1 MKAPEDILRLIN
13 FCKTIQRADTDPFD
27 LDVKRFLTI
36 LSEYVRRWKSI
47 DDLMLDAEAI
57 SELTKVIELQCKWI
71 KDRSASFYI
80 DPALVE
86 FKLKLMEPAQLASA
100 FFKAWHP
107 IVSLDRITPER
118 LKQGLDYW
126 NALLPLSER
135 KSAFGAASTPETGTL
150 KLDDLIA
157 LHILSQTEFQEQI
170 QQVLNELEARGRTE
184 YYDFVYGDSFEDSV
198 RKAYLTSYIVSE
210 GKAELDIEPLEEKIF
225 IYPRN
230 GSRGQSGGSG
240 GEDED
245 EDDEYLSEKRSIPI
259 AISYEDWERW
269 SKRREQGQS
278 EQSGR

>member
-1 MKAPEDILRLIN
+1 MKAPEDLLRLIN

-36 LSEYVRRWKSI
+36 LREYVRRWKSI
-47 DDLMLDAEAI
+47 DDLMLDAEAM
-57 SELTKVIELQCKWI
+57 SELTKVIELQCDWI

-118 LKQGLDYW
+118 LKQGLNYW
-126 NALLPLSER
+126 NALAPLSQR
-135 KSAFGAASTPETGTL
+135 KSAFGDVSIPETGTF
-150 KLDDLIA
+150 KLDDLIV
-157 LHILSQTEFQEQI
+157 LHILSRTEFQEQI
-170 QQVLNELEARGRTE
+170 QEVLNELEARGRTE
-184 YYDFVYGDSFEDSV
+184 YHDFVYGDSFEDSV

-210 GKAELDIEPLEEKIF
+210 GKAELDIEPLEEKVF
-225 IYPRN
+225 I
-230 GSRGQSGGSG
+230 SLCSQSGGSG
-240 GEDED
+240 GEGEEECPD
-245 EDDEYLSEKRSIPI
+245 EKRSIPI
-259 AISYEDWERW
+259 AISYEDWMKW
-269 SKRREQGQS
+269 SKKREQ